1 MILSVMSDKITGF
14 LLGSFVPD
22 SVKEF
27 FSMFIEGIGE
37 IIEFL
42 YKLPSFILSLID
54 VIPSPFNE
62 IIVVFISLIISYFIL
77 KAIMIIIEF

>member
-1 MILSVMSDKITGF
+1 MILSATSDAITSF
-14 LLGSFVPD
+14 LLGSFVPE

-27 FSMFIEGIGE
+27 FSMFIDGIGKILDFIFE
-37 IIEFL
+37 
-42 YKLPSFILSLID
+42 LPNFILSLIE

-62 IIVVFISLIISYFIL
+62 IIVAFISVIITYFIL